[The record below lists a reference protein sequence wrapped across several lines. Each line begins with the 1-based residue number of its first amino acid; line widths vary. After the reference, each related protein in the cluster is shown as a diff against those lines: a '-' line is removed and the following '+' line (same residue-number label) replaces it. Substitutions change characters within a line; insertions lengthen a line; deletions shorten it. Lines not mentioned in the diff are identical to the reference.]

1 VKRKRLAEDCYED
14 TSMWYSAVGCI
25 VTLLLSL
32 LVAPLAAV
40 VAQPREKVPRV
51 GYLSPGSSA
60 DPARLRRFEAFRQG
74 LHELGY
80 IEGRTIALEPRW
92 AEGQYERY
100 PALVADLVRL
110 PVDVIVVVGGAA
122 TKAAQHATRTIP
134 IVMSVVIDPVGSGLV
149 SNLAH
154 PGGNVTGITTM
165 APDLVGKQLEVLKEV
180 VPNVSRVALLW
191 NPDNPGSAPQV
202 RQAEVV
208 ARALGVQLHMLEA
221 RGPQEIDSAFA
232 AMTSER
238 VGALVVL
245 ADAILGLN
253 QRSQIVALAA
263 ERRLPA
269 VYGIREYAEAGGLIV
284 YSADFLDL
292 ERRAATYVDKILKG
306 THPGDL
312 PVEQPIKFEL
322 ALNLKTAEALGI
334 TVPPMLLFQADEVI
348 K

>member
-1 VKRKRLAEDCYED
+1 
-14 TSMWYSAVGCI
+14 MWYRAVGCI

-51 GYLSPGSSA
+51 GYLNPGSAA
-60 DPARLRRFEAFRQG
+60 DPARLHRFEAFRQG
-74 LHELGY
+74 LRALGY
-80 IEGRTIALEPRW
+80 VDGQTIALESRW
-92 AEGQYERY
+92 AEGSYERY
-100 PALVADLVRL
+100 PALVADLIRV
-110 PVDVIVVVGGAA
+110 PVDVIVTVGGAA
-122 TKAAQHATRTIP
+122 TKAVHQAARTIP

-149 SNLAH
+149 PNLAH
-154 PGGNVTGITTM
+154 PGGNVTGLSIM
-165 APDLVGKQLEVLKEV
+165 ASDLVGKQLEVLKEV

-191 NPDNPGSAPQV
+191 NPDNPGSVPQV
-202 RQAEVV
+202 RAAEVA
-208 ARALGVQLHMLEA
+208 ARAFGVQLHLLEA

-292 ERRAATYVDKILKG
+292 ERRAATFVDKILKG
-306 THPGDL
+306 AKPSDL
-312 PVEQPIKFEL
+312 PVEQPTKFEL
-322 ALNLKTAEALGI
+322 ALNLKTAQVLGI
-334 TVPPMLLFQADEVI
+334 TFPPMLLFQADEVI